1 MIVKTT
7 LDFELQKKAED
18 AFANNVRTLYAN
30 GANNSSM
37 LYVNTDNGDVLVYV
51 GSLDYFNDEIQGQND
66 MVRNPRQS
74 GSSIKPL
81 LYSLGLETLP
91 LTMDSPMF
99 DIPFQVGPDRPNNA
113 DGKFEGLLPLK
124 YALGHSRNI
133 PAVKMYLAAGGED
146 VVKPY
151 LQKL

>member
-1 MIVKTT
+1 MIVRTT
-7 LDFELQKKAED
+7 LDLDLQKKAED
-18 AFANNVRTLYAN
+18 AFTNNVRTLYAN

-37 LYVNTDNGDVLVYV
+37 LYVDTDSGDILVYV
-51 GSLDYFNDEIQGQND
+51 GSLSYFNDEIQGQND

-81 LYSLGLETLP
+81 VYALGLETLP

-99 DIPFQVGPDRPNNA
+99 DLPFQVGPDRPSNA

-133 PAVKMYLAAGGED
+133 PAVKMYLAAGGEES
-146 VVKPY
+146 VKPY